1 MVDMGFATIFPSD
14 QVLLSAACANCNNN
28 HSCLSGKGITV
39 IVRGI
44 RHLFLPDY
52 KNSWTLS
59 VDLPECAQLNK
70 VFSLARISASL
81 NTGNRAKLE
90 GKVFESSISRFAE
103 LSVVEI

>member
-1 MVDMGFATIFPSD
+1 MGFATIFPSD
-14 QVLLSAACANCNNN
+14 QLLSSTACANCKNNYL
-28 HSCLSGKGITV
+28 CLSGKGINV

-59 VDLPECAQLNK
+59 VDLPECAQSNK

-81 NTGNRAKLE
+81 HTGNQAKFE
-90 GKVFESSISRFAE
+90 GKIFESSISRFAE